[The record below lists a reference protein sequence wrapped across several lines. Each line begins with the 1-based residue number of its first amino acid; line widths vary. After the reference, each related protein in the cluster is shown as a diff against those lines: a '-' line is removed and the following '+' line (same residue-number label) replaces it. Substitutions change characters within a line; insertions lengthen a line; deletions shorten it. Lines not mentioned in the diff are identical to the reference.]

1 MSESEDAAIMA
12 AMSIS
17 PVDAAH
23 LLRRSGFGVTQAA
36 LSELTQCASREAAV
50 DRVLDTSKAPSASL
64 PIPTTRPSDNF
75 TAWRTMSQWWLE
87 RMRTSPTP
95 IVEKM
100 TLFWHGH
107 FCSGLDKVGDMGI
120 LAQQHMTLRQHALGD
135 FHELAQAVSIDPAMM
150 GYLDNWFNLAGRV
163 QENFA
168 RELMELFTM
177 GLGYYTQDD
186 VVSMARAWTGYSVG
200 DEGRTF
206 LLRSQYHDNGTKQL
220 FGVAPRNWDG
230 PSALTEILK
239 GSKATPASRFVAAK
253 LFSFLAYPVAPSD
266 PVVTPLAEAFRSSN
280 LSIAALLRAIFT
292 SDAFWSPAARHAL
305 VRSPIEW
312 FVAGMQATG
321 TNATMIST
329 EHLGLAGQVLFLPPE
344 VAGWGRNEEWLGT
357 AAVWGRSQW
366 ATLARY
372 FAWRDGWL
380 KGVEW
385 LPVPEMVQKA
395 LDAFGIVDPAPTTR
409 AALEAA
415 CTTTIA
421 RGYGGTLR
429 LVLVQLLL
437 LSPDFMVA

>member
-1 MSESEDAAIMA
+1 MA
-12 AMSIS
+12 VSTA
-17 PVDAAH
+17 DAAH
-23 LLRRSGFGVTQAA
+23 LLRRSGFGVTPDGLAR
-36 LSELTQCASREAAV
+36 LTQCSSRAEAVEA
-50 DRVLDTSKAPSASL
+50 VLDTSANPPATL
-64 PIPTTRPSDNF
+64 PISTGHPDNNY
-75 TAWRTMSQWWLE
+75 TAWQTMNQWWIE

-120 LAQQHMTLRQHALGD
+120 LAQQHMTLRQQALGD
-135 FHELAQAVSIDPAMM
+135 FHELAQAISIDPAMM

-177 GLGYYTQDD
+177 GLGGYTQAD
-186 VVSMARAWTGYSVG
+186 VVAMARAWTGYSV
-200 DEGRTF
+200 DDSGRTF

-220 FGVAPRNWDG
+220 FDVAARSWDG
-230 PSALTEILK
+230 PSALTEILR
-239 GSKATPASRFVAAK
+239 GSKAVPASRFIAAK
-253 LFSFLAYPVAPSD
+253 LFSFLGYPVAPSD
-266 PVVTPLAEAFRSSN
+266 AVVTPLASAFRSSN

-292 SDAFWSPAARHAL
+292 SDAFWSDTARHAL

-321 TNATMIST
+321 TNASMVST
-329 EHLGLAGQVLFLPPE
+329 ESLGLAGQVLFQPPD
-344 VAGWGRNEEWLGT
+344 VSGWGANEEWLGT
-357 AAVWGRSQW
+357 ASLWGRSQW
-366 ATLARY
+366 ATVARY

-395 LDAFGIVDPAPTTR
+395 LDAFGIVEPLPTTR

-415 CTTTIA
+415 CTKAIA
-421 RGYGGTLR
+421 GGYGGTLR
-429 LVLVQLLL
+429 LILVQMLL
-437 LSPDFMVA
+437 LSPDFLVA